1 MAYYVIY
8 DIETGLIENVVEC
21 PEFLAET
28 IHLEDSQEYIQ
39 VDSQVSPAQ
48 FHVRDGELTKI

>member
-1 MAYYVIY
+1 MAYYAVY
-8 DIETGLIENVVEC
+8 DKSSGEIENVVEC